1 MELAI
6 PLMALLIIVVFGFVL
21 EPIIRARRDHVEVD
35 TVIVP
40 DLPDFVAMTEEVP
53 AEDEESDR
61 THAEPTTPH
70 SSMTE
75 SGPLEG
81 SS

>member
-35 TVIVP
+35 TVIIP
-40 DLPDFVAMTEEVP
+40 DLPDFIAMTADDTPE
-53 AEDEESDR
+53 EESEAV
-61 THAEPTTPH
+61 HPEPTNR

-81 SS
+81 SL

>member
-35 TVIVP
+35 TVIIP
-40 DLPDFVAMTEEVP
+40 DLPDFVAMTEDDP
-53 AEDEESDR
+53 AEEDETDVP
-61 THAEPTTPH
+61 HPEPTTR

-81 SS
+81 SL